1 MSVEMRP
8 GWRAL
13 LLPILLCIAFAVHAA
28 VPDLELQDS
37 DRRLLQSLDRS
48 YVHDYEQAL
57 AWYQRELEAAPYDV
71 VLAIERCRFL
81 SGAMGIEESD
91 LYDRARAEHEACE
104 KSLEASFPGHPEVL
118 LYELEREYGESRI
131 AAGNALVR
139 SQADWNNAQLGR
151 YHAAMAIAHDGQG
164 KTEVA
169 RWHAQQALKFDKGAD
184 TRLIVAKGQLAEG
197 ARDEAIATLT
207 APLGLPDEA
216 PWWERTARLD
226 LLAQLGAREEVL
238 ALHSAMKSDTDSSYD
253 HLRAGLSL
261 ARVNALEVAR
271 EEMKRAAEERW
282 RGAEGA
288 REAYL
293 FELRFGTAT
302 QALEAYNRLR
312 DFGYDQDLLL
322 QYRALLLARDA
333 SLPWQLRDAIGALV
347 VAGALAA
354 AALAALFL
362 IMPVHYFG
370 LVRRVKGLG
379 AHAYAGGWNL
389 KHAWAFYFG
398 IGVALLVAGYFAGV
412 PDPGS
417 ERTEL
422 ITKLPQGE
430 GLAQMMLAFAGSL
443 SIVALLLTIGARAR
457 GLAWSTEWPPWKAA
471 AFGIG
476 IGLALRTLILLVL
489 PFSSEQ
495 PDAEVWRTYQPEI
508 VALAETYG
516 IATMLIVLGLYAPLV
531 EEFLFRRV
539 LLAAFSR
546 HMRFGA
552 ANVLQAA
559 LFALLHMQPI
569 FLPFLFA
576 LGWLAGHLAR
586 RSGGLLAPILLH
598 ATANL
603 VVAVWYLL
611 ATR

>member
-1 MSVEMRP
+1 MSTGLP
-8 GWRAL
+8 SWLRAPV
-13 LLPILLCIAFAVHAA
+13 LPILLCIAFATHAA
-28 VPDLELQDS
+28 VPDLELSGSDS
-37 DRRLLQSLDRS
+37 RLLESLDRS

-57 AWYQRELEAAPYDV
+57 AWYQRELDAAPYDV

-81 SGAMGIEESD
+81 AGVMGIEESS
-91 LYDRARAEHEACE
+91 LYGRAQAEHEACE
-104 KSLEASFPGHPEVL
+104 KRLHASFPDHPEVL
-118 LYELEREYGESRI
+118 LYELENQYGETRI
-131 AAGNALVR
+131 EAGKALVR
-139 SQADWNNAQLGR
+139 SPAEWNNAQLGR
-151 YHAAMAIAHDGQG
+151 YHTAMAVAHDGQG
-164 KTEVA
+164 HTEVA
-169 RWHAQQALKFDKGAD
+169 RWHAQQALNFDKGAD
-184 TRLIVAKGQLAEG
+184 TRLIVAKGQIDEG
-197 ARDEAIATLT
+197 ATDQAIATLT
-207 APLGLPDEA
+207 APLGLPSEA

-226 LLAQLGAREEVL
+226 LLAELGAREEVL
-238 ALHSAMKSDTDSSYD
+238 TLHGTMKGDTDSSYD

-261 ARVNALEVAR
+261 ARVNALDAAR

-302 QALEAYNRLR
+302 QALDAYNRLR

-322 QYRALLLARDA
+322 QYRALLLARDV
-333 SLPWQLRDAIGALV
+333 SLPWQLRDSIGALV
-347 VAGALAA
+347 IAGVLAA
-354 AALAALFL
+354 AALMALFL
-362 IMPVHYFG
+362 VMPVHYFG
-370 LVRRVKGLG
+370 LVRQVKGLG

-389 KHAWAFYFG
+389 KHAWVFYFG
-398 IGVALLVAGYFAGV
+398 IGIALLVAGYFVGV
-412 PDPGS
+412 PEPGS
-417 ERTEL
+417 ERMEL
-422 ITKLPQGE
+422 ITTLPQGA

-443 SIVALLLTIGARAR
+443 SVVAVVLAIGGRAR
-457 GLAWSTEWPPWKAA
+457 GLAWSAEWPPWKAA

-476 IGLALRTLILLVL
+476 IGLALRILIVLVL
-489 PFSSEQ
+489 PFSPEQ

-516 IATMLIVLGLYAPLV
+516 IAAMLAILVAYAPFV

-539 LLAAFSR
+539 LLGAFSR

-559 LFALLHMQPI
+559 LFALLHVQPI
-569 FLPFLFA
+569 FFPFLFV

-603 VVAVWYLL
+603 VVATWYILT
-611 ATR
+611 TR